1 MKLSHS
7 LVLTLPLVSGWAVA
21 ADLSVKFDLPQL
33 NVAEYHKPYVAIWLE
48 RADQSVAANLAVLYD
63 LKKDA
68 AGEKWVK
75 DLRTWWR
82 KAGRDAKFPLEAVT
96 AFREAKNEDDRR
108 QAAARVRADMAR
120 HVGDI
125 AQKYLLPGETQDM
138 ALMFVP
144 SESVY
149 AELYDGFDDIVQKAY
164 RAKVVIVSP
173 SLPTTLTMSPSR
185 TVSKNHSASAV
196 LMPVQPWLTLALP

>member
-68 AGEKWVK
+68 AGDKWVK

-82 KAGRDAKFPLEAVT
+82 KAGRDAKFPLDGVSGATRPAGSQTMKFDGAKHGLDKLPAGDYKLVVD
-96 AFREAKNEDDRR
+96 ASREAGGRELVKVPFTWAGKGKV
-108 QAAARVRADMAR
+108 AANAAGKEELGAV
-120 HVGDI
+120 
-125 AQKYLLPGETQDM
+125 
-138 ALMFVP
+138 AL
-144 SESVY
+144 
-149 AELYDGFDDIVQKAY
+149 ELQ
-164 RAKVVIVSP
+164 
-173 SLPTTLTMSPSR
+173 
-185 TVSKNHSASAV
+185 
-196 LMPVQPWLTLALP
+196 

>member
-7 LVLTLPLVSGWAVA
+7 LVLTLPLVSGWAMA

-68 AGEKWVK
+68 AGDKWVK

-82 KAGRDAKFPLEAVT
+82 KAGRDAKFPLDGVSGATRPAGSQTMKFDGTKHGLDKLPAGDYKLVVEAS
-96 AFREAKNEDDRR
+96 REAGGRELVKVPFTWAGKGKV
-108 QAAARVRADMAR
+108 AANAAGKEELGAV
-120 HVGDI
+120 
-125 AQKYLLPGETQDM
+125 
-138 ALMFVP
+138 AL
-144 SESVY
+144 
-149 AELYDGFDDIVQKAY
+149 ELQ
-164 RAKVVIVSP
+164 
-173 SLPTTLTMSPSR
+173 
-185 TVSKNHSASAV
+185 
-196 LMPVQPWLTLALP
+196 